1 MKACAI
7 YQGFTLLL
15 IFENSFKLHS
25 PKGSCNF
32 EKILKYHSYCK
43 SLIALAF
50 TWFPR
55 LNWTAGWIVLEAAE
69 SLWCAFKQD
78 TIAVS
83 PFAAAATAYGILV
96 ANSVSSDKILWGR
109 GRGNV
114 LWTSVTLRVEYHCSR
129 QVRDLRSET
138 RQDQIW
144 QDWTRFVCMIRQ
156 INREFIMIW
165 WVQWELTLSCTL
177 LWKRIL
183 NPGVPLY
190 YLYYA
195 KQSYQCQ
202 QEWVTRLL
210 HSVRSRDCFSTF
222 LPQVFKFS
230 RHILTVLIL

>member
-156 INREFIMIW
+156 INREFIW
-165 WVQWELTLSCTL
+165 FGGCSGNWPCHVPCFENVSWTLEYPCTTYTMQSRVISASRSESQGFSIP
-177 LWKRIL
+177 WD
-183 NPGVPLY
+183 PGTAFQP
-190 YLYYA
+190 
-195 KQSYQCQ
+195 
-202 QEWVTRLL
+202 
-210 HSVRSRDCFSTF
+210 FF
-222 LPQVFKFS
+222 LKCLSFLAIF
-230 RHILTVLIL
+230 